1 MECVRPCRSACCHP
15 DETPSFS
22 VQLQTAHDYPTP
34 FPATA
39 NFPAAECTRLLCR
52 VALPHRAT
60 LPAGCTRLA
69 AVRLFATCA
78 DMFPLVSD
86 YSHICFLLD
95 LLQLLLLLPLLLSR
109 SSHGHT
115 VRLKIH
121 LPLRAARVPTSILPS
136 RGFSRCCFPSF
147 RRDTTLPA
155 PSYAFFAIG
164 KFRRWWYSSPP
175 CSTFGGWRLFPTG
188 LPLCPALECWY
199 SFQPAPREQGPAPIS
214 SPMKLHRSLLFA
226 SSRVFVSPV
235 QPALLLGSPRIDGFH
250 VLNIGV
256 PQGRDKE
263 E

>member
-109 SSHGHT
+109 SHGHA
-115 VRLKIH
+115 VRLKIP
-121 LPLRAARVPTSILPS
+121 LPLRTVRVPTIIIPS
-136 RGFSRCCFPSF
+136 RGFSCCCTSP
-147 RRDTTLPA
+147 RPQG
-155 PSYAFFAIG
+155 YH
-164 KFRRWWYSSPP
+164 PP
-175 CSTFGGWRLFPTG
+175 CVQLHLHHRKVPTMVAQQPS
-188 LPLCPALECWY
+188 LQHLRWVAIDPRRTLLVPRARCWS
-199 SFQPAPREQGPAPIS
+199 SFQPALRQEGPAPIS
-214 SPMKLHRSLLFA
+214 SPMKLHRNLLFA